1 MEYDFENNGLELPE
15 DDFENDGMVWPEE
28 DEETL
33 ESEVMDMLME
43 LCSDGEVAFEEMYNE
58 LLSNPYITEH
68 PEKFKK
74 LKSKIE
80 KLLGQ
85 INKIWDE

>member
-1 MEYDFENNGLELPE
+1 MEDNFENNGIELPE
-15 DDFENDGMVWPEE
+15 DD
-28 DEETL
+28 EETL
-33 ESEVMDMLME
+33 EGEVMDMLMD
-43 LCSDGEVAFEEMYNE
+43 LCSDGEVAFNEMYNE

-80 KLLGQ
+80 GVLKE
-85 INKIWDE
+85 INQIWD